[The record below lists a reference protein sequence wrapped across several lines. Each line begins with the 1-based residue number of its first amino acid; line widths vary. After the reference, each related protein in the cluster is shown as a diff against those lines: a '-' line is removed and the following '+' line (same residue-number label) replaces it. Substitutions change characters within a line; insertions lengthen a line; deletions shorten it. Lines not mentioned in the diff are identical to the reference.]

1 MCISLHSNSMHQ
13 EATRVHAGGGNA
25 IRYNSESLER
35 DSLAPHDQHS
45 VHLAKK
51 IVGSI
56 RDPSY

>member
-51 IVGSI
+51 DWWVNL
-56 RDPSY
+56 